1 MIEVLVAWL
10 TNPEHWTG
18 PGGIPA
24 RVGLHIGIS
33 AVSLGIAAAIA
44 LPLGVWIGHT
54 GRGERIASN
63 VALFGRSLPSLAAIA
78 IIVPITT
85 RIDPQ
90 NGFFLYPTL
99 IAMVV
104 LAIPPILVNTF
115 TGIREVDRDLVES
128 ARGMGLT
135 EGQLVRRLELPIA
148 LPVIAGGIQSAAVQ
162 VIATATLGAIYG
174 LTDLGS
180 YITEG
185 AAQNDDGQLLGGVFL
200 VTALALAAQGALA
213 LAQRGLTPRGLQ
225 VARGS

>member
-1 MIEVLVAWL
+1 MIDVLVAWL

-44 LPLGVWIGHT
+44 LPLGIWIGHT
-54 GRGERIASN
+54 GRGERVASN

-200 VTALALAAQGALA
+200 VTVLALAAQGALA
-213 LAQRGLTPRGLQ
+213 LAQRGLTPRGLR